1 MGRTSLTRSCDMW
14 PGHLHQHHLGP
25 CRTTRHSG
33 GGGLSVLPAL
43 RAPSFGLRTLHTAAR
58 SAGNALMLL
67 LPRSPT
73 QTLHLVNARHSPV
86 FMSDLASPGHTPRPP
101 RPCDISL
108 LHTLTVPGPLHSQH
122 LSHRNS
128 AETNCTTRHL
138 TSDSPLRRKLRETCS
153 TPVSSTASV
162 LGP

>member
-1 MGRTSLTRSCDMW
+1 MLFLKKKLFRGSDLQFSTTSVLRHNELHSGFTAVAGLLLGRTSLTRSCDMW
-14 PGHLHQHHLGP
+14 PGHLHQHLLGP

-43 RAPSFGLRTLHTAAR
+43 PAPSFGLRTLHTAAR
-58 SAGNALMLL
+58 SAGNALTLL
-67 LPRSPT
+67 LPRPPT

-108 LHTLTVPGPLHSQH
+108 LHTLTVPGPLHS
-122 LSHRNS
+122 
-128 AETNCTTRHL
+128 
-138 TSDSPLRRKLRETCS
+138 
-153 TPVSSTASV
+153 
-162 LGP
+162 